1 MNDPLTNNCCLGFG
15 IRRNQLMVFQSRSW
29 PWHQF
34 QTEGY
39 GLSTT
44 DWKEKRMFDAIYS
57 IHLDMIRATLLIT
70 CLISTRSKDGL
81 DFKTDV
87 LWSSTETRQLIL
99 PIVLW
104 VHHRLKGKS
113 VLIVA
118 ICCDYVDLCW
128 SDSGLSHGV
137 CQHGVNADIKS
148 SLHKLP
154 TNGCLALPECCVIL
168 SNPVP
173 LSLRIRT
180 KSCPVLAPPA
190 ISLAVGCHQ
199 TGRLSARQVVPGR
212 WQMLSSKW
220 SIELIVTWSSWD
232 NSVSSLSH
240 PISDIS
246 ENLRT
251 DSLYGLVFRFYALSI
266 SCWYHLRCFLWIL
279 QMKG

>member
-1 MNDPLTNNCCLGFG
+1 MTIIAIGTMNDPLTNNCCLGFG

-154 TNGCLALPECCVIL
+154 T
-168 SNPVP
+168 
-173 LSLRIRT
+173 
-180 KSCPVLAPPA
+180 
-190 ISLAVGCHQ
+190 
-199 TGRLSARQVVPGR
+199 
-212 WQMLSSKW
+212 SKD
-220 SIELIVTWSSWD
+220 V
-232 NSVSSLSH
+232 
-240 PISDIS
+240 
-246 ENLRT
+246 
-251 DSLYGLVFRFYALSI
+251 
-266 SCWYHLRCFLWIL
+266 
-279 QMKG
+279 